1 MEKPRLKLDFQ
12 KTFLIGFGFFGTSVM
27 WKLYNDYVPIFLQ
40 AGNPLFE
47 SATKTAGFG
56 LGPGLTGFIMTLD
69 NIVALFLLPLIG
81 LWSDRIWAPKLGGRR
96 RPFIVTLAPISII
109 AFILIPFVVRMIPP
123 ELSGMTDQLRQPL
136 ALFIAIV
143 GLFITTMAGFRTPVI
158 SLMPDLTPSPLRSQ
172 ANGIINL
179 MGGVGGIII
188 TFVGAML
195 YNLNIALP
203 FIVSGVLMVLAVLML
218 IFFVKEPRTLGEP
231 GETREEEEALD
242 ALKGVRRISP
252 AARQS
257 LILLML
263 SIFFWFVGYNAIE
276 TFFTSYGVNVLRIAE
291 NQASLLSSV
300 SSVTFIAFAIPSG
313 YIAAKIGRRRTITT
327 RLVVFAALLLVGF
340 FVPNIIVIGAALALG
355 GIAWSLVNINS
366 LPMVID
372 TSDSDANIGT
382 FTGLYYLASQLAA
395 IAGPTLNG
403 FLIERFQNYN
413 LVLLVPVIFFIL
425 AAASMQGVTRGEA
438 KVHA

>member
-1 MEKPRLKLDFQ
+1 MEKPRLKLDFK

-47 SATKTAGFG
+47 SSTKTSGFG

-96 RPFIVTLAPISII
+96 RPFIVTLAPVSII
-109 AFILIPFVVRMIPP
+109 AFILIPFIVRMIPP

-188 TFVGAML
+188 TFVGAFL

-300 SSVTFIAFAIPSG
+300 SYVTFIAFAIPSG

-327 RLVVFAALLLVGF
+327 GLVVFAALLLVGF
-340 FVPNIIVIGAALALG
+340 FVPNIIVIGAVLALG

-372 TSDSDANIGT
+372 TSDSDTNIGT

-403 FLIERFQNYN
+403 YLIERFQNYN
-413 LVLLVPVIFFIL
+413 LVLVVPVIFFIL

>member
-47 SATKTAGFG
+47 STTKTAGFG
-56 LGPGLTGFIMTLD
+56 LGPGWTGFIMTLD

-96 RPFIVTLAPISII
+96 KPFIVILAPISII
-109 AFILIPFVVRMIPP
+109 AFIFIPFIVRMIPA

-136 ALFIAIV
+136 ALFIAVV

-195 YNLNIALP
+195 YNMNIALP
-203 FIVSGVLMVLAVLML
+203 FVVSGVLMILAVLML
-218 IFFVKEPRTLGEP
+218 IFFVKEPRYLGEA
-231 GETREEEEALD
+231 GEAREEEEAFG

-257 LILLML
+257 LLLLML

-276 TFFTSYGVNVLRIAE
+276 TFFTSYGVNILRIAE
-291 NQASLLSSV
+291 DQASLLSSV
-300 SSVTFIAFAIPSG
+300 SYVTFIAFAIPSG
-313 YIAAKIGRRRTITT
+313 YIAAKMGRKRTITT
-327 RLVVFAALLLVGF
+327 GLVVFAVLLLIGF

>member
-47 SATKTAGFG
+47 STTKTSGFG

-96 RPFIVTLAPISII
+96 KPFIVTLAPISII
-109 AFILIPFVVRMIPP
+109 AFILIPFIVRLIPT
-123 ELSGMTDQLRQPL
+123 ELSGMTEQLRQPL

-203 FIVSGVLMVLAVLML
+203 FMVSGVLMALAVVML
-218 IFFVKEPRTLGEP
+218 IFFVKEPRHLGEP

-300 SSVTFIAFAIPSG
+300 SYVTFIAFAIPSG
-313 YIAAKIGRRRTITT
+313 YIAAKIGRKRTITT
-327 RLVVFAALLLVGF
+327 GLVVFAALLLVGF
-340 FVPNIIVIGAALALG
+340 FVPNIIVIGGALALG

-413 LVLLVPVIFFIL
+413 LVLLVPVIFFVL
-425 AAASMQGVTRGEA
+425 AATSMQGVTRGEA